1 MANRCTSQ
9 YYAADFVTV
18 RTAPFDALY
27 SMCIIFCPTM
37 PPMGDMFTM
46 EPPPSA
52 VSRSLC
58 LKISRAANLLSCNSE
73 TKFLSAVGT
82 SYSVKCNSIL
92 LLLSPVL
99 WTEMAMVGRIADST
113 IAE

>member
-46 EPPPSA
+46 E
-52 VSRSLC
+52 L
-58 LKISRAANLLSCNSE
+58 LAAASICRITLFMPENQQGRQPTVLQFSHS
-73 TKFLSAVGT
+73 FLSVVGQ
-82 SYSVKCNSIL
+82 
-92 LLLSPVL
+92 LSLGEVQWHFALP
-99 WTEMAMVGRIADST
+99 IAYCMD
-113 IAE
+113 